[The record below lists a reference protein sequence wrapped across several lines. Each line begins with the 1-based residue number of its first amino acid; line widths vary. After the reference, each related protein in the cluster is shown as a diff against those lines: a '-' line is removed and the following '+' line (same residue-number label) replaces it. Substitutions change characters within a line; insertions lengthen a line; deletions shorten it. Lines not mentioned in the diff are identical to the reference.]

1 MSLTRRDVL
10 RTGLAGAAALALTL
24 LGGGRGASQA
34 GLPGTESGPG
44 RGPGRIRLYRA
55 GKGTYV
61 TVDKIE
67 KADGEW
73 RRILSPEQYEIT
85 RRKGTERAFSGR
97 YWDNHDPGTYRC
109 VCCGNDLFR
118 SETKYESGTGW
129 PSFYA
134 PVAPE
139 NVRTRED
146 RSDFMVRTEVQCARC
161 DAHLGHVFPDGPRP
175 TGLRYCMN
183 SAALDFVRDR

>member
-1 MSLTRRDVL
+1 M
-10 RTGLAGAAALALTL
+10 A
-24 LGGGRGASQA
+24 
-34 GLPGTESGPG
+34 
-44 RGPGRIRLYRA
+44 
-55 GKGTYV
+55 
-61 TVDKIE
+61 
-67 KADGEW
+67 W
-73 RRILSPEQYEIT
+73 WEIT

-139 NVRTRED
+139 NVRTEVD
-146 RSDFMVRTEVQCARC
+146 RSFFMVRTEVLCARC

-175 TGLRYCMN
+175 TGLRYCLN